1 MHCIGWDQP
10 LFSLP
15 ASPQGSQADHL
26 HEHHQVILASLIISL
41 ATCRLVGVT
50 RLQLTAE
57 PDWLSGVGTLDFITD
72 YFPQLRELFIHVE
85 FDDHLPMFWPRFV
98 VFKAALKLSEPSI
111 SLLRP
116 RGVDVFC
123 PTLLSLASLYAN

>member
-26 HEHHQVILASLIISL
+26 QEYHQVILASLIISL

-57 PDWLSGVGTLDFITD
+57 PDWLSGVSTLGFITD
-72 YFPQLRELFIHVE
+72 FPQLKELFIHME
-85 FDDHLPMFWPRFV
+85 FERFD
-98 VFKAALKLSEPSI
+98 SPGCR
-111 SLLRP
+111 SLRL
-116 RGVDVFC
+116 
-123 PTLLSLASLYAN
+123 